1 MTGSRA
7 FTVPCIEVDEQLYQ
21 RLQEAAKRM
30 ETTPEKLLQL
40 ILEEWLED
48 WLTPYTL
55 EEEREV
61 LKRLRELGYG

>member
-1 MTGSRA
+1 M
-7 FTVPCIEVDEQLYQ
+7 PCIEVDDRLYQ

-61 LKRLRELGYG
+61 QKRLRELGYE